1 MMNEEARIDQI
12 RYRRILTFFGGVLA
26 HFLWWELTFGRIP
39 LVRGR
44 AISSRPRRLQQ
55 IARDFRGLAIE
66 MGGVMIKLG
75 QFLSTRVDIL
85 PEEITRELQGLQDE
99 VPAADSRE
107 VFALLEHEL
116 GDIDRRF
123 AYVEREPI
131 AAASLGQ
138 VYRAQLL
145 PDPRTGE
152 PGPQVVVKIQRPHI
166 ATLVQTDL
174 AALRVVSRW
183 VMRYQPIRRRAN
195 VPALMEEFA
204 LTLWEEL
211 DYESEAD
218 NADRFAQMHADNEQ
232 IYIPYVYRQHSTARV
247 VVLEDVESLKVTDME
262 GMTAAGIDPKE
273 VADLLLEAYFEQVFI
288 AEFFHADPH
297 PGNLFV
303 RPTAGTTETG
313 SRSFQL
319 IFIDFGMA
327 VTVPKAISEN
337 LRKVVIG
344 VTQQDGRQLVDAFR
358 DLGFFLP
365 GADMDRVTEA
375 TETVLGRV
383 WGRNLLELAQPD
395 PKEVEELGR
404 EFRDLL
410 FEFPFQVPQDFIYLG
425 RALSM
430 ISGLVS
436 QLDPLINP
444 FSQIERYGE
453 ALIRSQN
460 LRQLNDLNWQSV
472 VELIRPYLE
481 TPFRIQRLLEDAEK
495 GRLKV
500 QYKADPQTLR
510 HQERMEK
517 RMSQLSMSIVAAAGL
532 VSAALVY
539 ISRNRRSGD

>member
-1 MMNEEARIDQI
+1 MIDDATRIDQV
-12 RYRRILTFFGGVLA
+12 RYRRILAFFAGVLA
-26 HFLWWELTFGRIP
+26 HFFWWDLTFGRIP
-39 LVRGR
+39 LIR
-44 AISSRPRRLQQ
+44 ARTTRSRPRRLQQ

-85 PEEITRELQGLQDE
+85 PEEITHELQGLQDE
-99 VPAADSRE
+99 VPPADANE
-107 VFALLEHEL
+107 VFALLESEL
-116 GDIDRRF
+116 GDLNKRF
-123 AYVEREPI
+123 ATIDREPI

-145 PDPRTGE
+145 PDPKTGE
-152 PGPQVVVKIQRPHI
+152 PGPRVVVKVQRPHI
-166 ATLVQTDL
+166 AELVRTDL

-218 NADRFAQMHADNEQ
+218 NADRFAQIHAANKH
-232 IYIPYVYRQHSTARV
+232 IYIPFVYRQHSTAKV
-247 VVLEDVESLKVTDME
+247 VVLEDVESLKVTDTEAM
-262 GMTAAGIDPKE
+262 AAANIDPKE
-273 VADLLLEAYFEQVFI
+273 VADVLLEAYFQQVFI

-303 RPTAGTTETG
+303 RPVAETVEPG
-313 SRSFQL
+313 QRSFQL

-327 VTVPKAISEN
+327 VSVPKAISEN

-344 VTQQDGRQLVDAFR
+344 VTQRDGRQLVDAFR

-365 GADMDRVTEA
+365 SADLDRVAEA
-375 TETVLGRV
+375 VDSALSRV
-383 WGRNLLELAQPD
+383 WGRNLLELSQPD
-395 PKEVEELGR
+395 PQEVAEMGR

-425 RALSM
+425 RAMSM

-436 QLDPLINP
+436 RLDPLINP
-444 FSQIERYGE
+444 WHQIERYGQ

-460 LRQLNDLNWQSV
+460 LRQLSDLNLQTV
-472 VELIRPYLE
+472 AELIRPYLE
-481 TPFRIQRLLEDAEK
+481 TPFRIQRLVEDAEA

-500 QYKADPQTLR
+500 QFKPDRETLR

-517 RMSQLSMSIVAAAGL
+517 RMGQLSVSIVAAAGMI
-532 VSAALVY
+532 SAALVY
-539 ISRNRRSGD
+539 INRNRKPKS